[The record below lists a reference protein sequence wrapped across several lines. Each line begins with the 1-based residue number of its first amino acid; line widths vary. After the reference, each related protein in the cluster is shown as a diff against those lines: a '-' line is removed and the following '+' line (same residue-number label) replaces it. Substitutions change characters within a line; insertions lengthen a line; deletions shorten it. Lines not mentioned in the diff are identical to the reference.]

1 MSKFLVS
8 GILQRETSVKVD
20 ELPIKYQPVTD
31 TFGSIHSGI
40 GGDSYNEAI
49 ALKWLGNEVS
59 FFTMIG
65 TDEDAAILNSNNNDI
80 VLNTDFVLPRLYAT
94 PAAVIF
100 YDQTRKQQIFED
112 IKDSR
117 SIEYDLDLFKSQL
130 KGAEILITANANFC
144 RPLLQAAI
152 EDGKKIRNRTI
163 QQILPGKCRLF
174 IFKR

>member
-8 GILQRETSVKVD
+8 GILQRETIVKID

-31 TFGSIHSGI
+31 TFGSIHSGV

-49 ALKWLGNEVS
+49 ALKWLGDEVS
-59 FFTMIG
+59 FFAMIG
-65 TDEDAAILNSNNNDI
+65 TGENAEILNSNNNDI
-80 VLNTDFVLPRLYAT
+80 ELDTSFILPKLYAT

-130 KGAEILITANANFC
+130 KGAEMLGMEVQE
-144 RPLLQAAI
+144 LAAI
-152 EDGKKIRNRTI
+152 CIEGMRPHAEELGIAGTA
-163 QQILPGKCRLF
+163 Q
-174 IFKR
+174 